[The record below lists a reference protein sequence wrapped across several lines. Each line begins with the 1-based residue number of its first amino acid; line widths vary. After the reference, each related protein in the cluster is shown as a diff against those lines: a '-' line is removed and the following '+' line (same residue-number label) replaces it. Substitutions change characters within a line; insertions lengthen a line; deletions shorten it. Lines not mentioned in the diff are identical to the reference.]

1 MPADLDAAPGTD
13 ARPTRA
19 ELRRQ
24 REAAESGATA
34 DVTLA
39 TAAPPAPPVVA
50 TTVPA
55 AAAAAAAPSGRAA
68 LREQQQAAT
77 QQDNVLVNLLKAW
90 WLYPLLALIALCVF
104 LGWRSTQTPQVPPGV
119 QVSTPAPEN

>member
-34 DVTLA
+34 ADETLA
-39 TAAPPAPPVVA
+39 T
-50 TTVPA
+50 T
-55 AAAAAAAPSGRAA
+55 GRAA